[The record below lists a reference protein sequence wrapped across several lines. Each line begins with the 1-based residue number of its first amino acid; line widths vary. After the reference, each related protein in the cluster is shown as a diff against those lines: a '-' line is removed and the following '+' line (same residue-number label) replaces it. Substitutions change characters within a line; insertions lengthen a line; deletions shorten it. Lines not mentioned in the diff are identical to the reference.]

1 MPHLDLRETPAG
13 PRYFLDGQ
21 PLAHRDTIDL
31 KTERDSEGWTHGRF
45 LWNGNPAS
53 EPWIQCPRYGHRL
66 STTDE
71 IRKVAVEHS
80 PPSVSPVD
88 ESRDTL
94 NVWEQRPKG

>member
-31 KTERDSEGWTHGRF
+31 KTEHDSEGWTHGRF
-45 LWNGNPAS
+45 LWNGNPDV
-53 EPWIQCPRYGHRL
+53 EPWIQCTRYGHRL
-66 STTDE
+66 SLADE
-71 IRKVAVEHS
+71 LRRIDVEPS
-80 PPSVSPVD
+80 PSSVD
-88 ESRDTL
+88 QLNESSDTL